1 MAKLNRTVSVYGTE
15 QEFIEAVYDAFLEVD
30 GVTMN
35 PTKANISTIFADSS
49 AKATFTMTYH
59 GVSFTFVRQYTNS
72 SLSNSYI
79 ISVNNT
85 TLSNAV
91 VNFVSYATARE
102 TIATRTWK
110 MDLYANS
117 KAIKLALTDYSNTTT
132 LHYLFITYQL
142 NESDVILYKPDTS
155 AITTVASL
163 TLNPMV
169 SGMPSCKTVR
179 ALTYTSPN
187 SGVDTF
193 DFTILKNT
201 SGEKVAVIEG
211 LKSCSTVPADSIL
224 TIDSQEHYSIGTD
237 VIIEI

>member
-15 QEFIEAVYDAFLEVD
+15 QEFIEAVYDAFLEID

-35 PTKANISTIFADSS
+35 PTKENISTIFADSS
-49 AKATFTMTYH
+49 AKATFTMTHH

-72 SLSNSYI
+72 SSSNSYL

-102 TIATRTWK
+102 AIVTRTWK
-110 MDLYANS
+110 IGLYANS
-117 KAIKLALTDYSNTTT
+117 KAIKLALTDYSNTT

-155 AITTVASL
+155 AITTVSSL

-179 ALTYTSPN
+179 ALAYTSPN

-211 LKSCSTVPADSIL
+211 LKSCSTVSADTVL
-224 TIDSQEHYSIGTD
+224 TINGKENYSIGTD
-237 VIIEI
+237 VLIEI

>member
-1 MAKLNRTVSVYGTE
+1 MARFRRTVSVYGTE
-15 QEFIEAVYDAFLEVD
+15 QEFIEAVYDAFLEID

-59 GVSFTFVRQYTNS
+59 GVTFTFTRRYANNDTS
-72 SLSNSYI
+72 ESYQVT
-79 ISVNNT
+79 VNNASINNG
-85 TLSNAV
+85 L
-91 VNFVSYATARE
+91 FVFAGEYSEISRTV
-102 TIATRTWK
+102 TRTWK
-110 MDLYANS
+110 IDLYASS

-224 TIDSQEHYSIGTD
+224 TIDNQEHYSIGTD
-237 VIIEI
+237 MIIEI